1 MKTSKLI
8 KFAWVFFALALAT
21 TTLFAQGWRNWN
33 RANYAQSFTCVDVIE
48 GLTDEQIDQI
58 LTLENQH
65 QKVMD
70 ELRIKRRSTYDA
82 LEKNEIRGEML
93 KKVNAHRESVKKLLN
108 EEQQKQY
115 DLLHAVGYNYQ
126 NRPNVSQ
133 GAPGYYRG
141 RGMGRGYMRNGNGVG
156 PGRGNYLRNGG
167 CPYYR
172 QNWRN
177 TGRGPGYNFNN

>member
-58 LTLENQH
+58 VTLENQH
-65 QKVMD
+65 QKEMD
-70 ELRIKRRSTYDA
+70 ELRIERRSTYDA
-82 LEKNEIRGEML
+82 LEKNEIRGKML

-115 DLLHAVGYNYQ
+115 DLLHTAGFNYQ
-126 NRPNVSQ
+126 NRPIANQERPGFNQ
-133 GAPGYYRG
+133 GRRFG
-141 RGMGRGYMRNGNGVG
+141 RGCMGNRNGAGFR
-156 PGRGNYLRNGG
+156 RGNNFRNGG

-172 QNWRN
+172 QNLRN
-177 TGRGPGYNFNN
+177 TGRGRGYNYNN